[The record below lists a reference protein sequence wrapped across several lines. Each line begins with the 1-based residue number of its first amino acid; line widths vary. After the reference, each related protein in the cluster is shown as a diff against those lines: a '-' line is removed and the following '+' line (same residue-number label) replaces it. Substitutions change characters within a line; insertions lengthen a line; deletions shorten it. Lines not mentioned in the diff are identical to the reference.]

1 MPPLRF
7 ELKSAACFDN
17 GPTRLS
23 AWWSDD
29 CAYRVLVAADPATGS
44 LTWRPASAP
53 RGASTAL
60 APLLLLALAG
70 AFAWWWWCGWG
81 GGGH

>member
-7 ELKSAACFDN
+7 ELKPAACFDN

-23 AWWSDD
+23 AWSDD

-70 AFAWWWWCGWG
+70 ALVWWWWCGWG